1 MIGSRGLG
9 TSYGGIERV
18 LDAVCPELVAL
29 GHEVDVFAA
38 AMSTSSELPGLKVV
52 RVPCV
57 RGKHSETISRSVL
70 SLSRAVGRYDVVHF
84 HAIGPGILSVATQLL
99 GQPAVVTIHGL
110 DQRRDKW
117 GVVAKSCLSLA
128 EDIIV
133 KCADRVTVVSEDLR
147 RHFLER
153 HDLRTS
159 YIPNGLPTVAQVP
172 RGPVLASLGLLKRRY
187 IFFASRLTVEK
198 GCHDLIEAH
207 AGLDN
212 DVALVIAGKA
222 LQPDYEAH
230 LRQLAGRDVMFV
242 GHRSGRELQELYS
255 NAALFVLPSYL
266 EGMSM
271 ALLEAMAYGVP
282 IVVSDIPENKRVV
295 GNDAICFPVHDV
307 RALAE
312 ALRLALAQRSDTTR
326 HTAKWPTWAN
336 IAKQYGDVYHR
347 VTAQPV
353 AMMGTLYGNAP

>member
-1 MIGSRGLG
+1 
-9 TSYGGIERV
+9 
-18 LDAVCPELVAL
+18 
-29 GHEVDVFAA
+29 
-38 AMSTSSELPGLKVV
+38 
-52 RVPCV
+52 
-57 RGKHSETISRSVL
+57 
-70 SLSRAVGRYDVVHF
+70 
-84 HAIGPGILSVATQLL
+84 
-99 GQPAVVTIHGL
+99 
-110 DQRRDKW
+110 
-117 GVVAKSCLSLA
+117 
-128 EDIIV
+128 
-133 KCADRVTVVSEDLR
+133 VTVVSEDLR

-159 YIPNGLPTVAQVP
+159 YIPNGLPTITKVP
-172 RGPVLASLGLLKRRY
+172 RGPVLEGLGLLKRRY

-207 AGLDN
+207 AALDN

-230 LRQLAGRDVMFV
+230 LKLLAGRDVMFV

-282 IVVSDIPENKRVV
+282 IVVSDIPENRRVV
-295 GNDAICFPVHDV
+295 GNRAICFPVQDV
-307 RALAE
+307 VGLAD
-312 ALRLALAQRSDTTR
+312 ALRLALSQGIDNSHR
-326 HTAKWPTWAN
+326 TAKWPTWAT
-336 IAKQYGDVYHR
+336 IAGQYGDVYDQ

-353 AMMGTLYGNAP
+353 AAMGTLYGNAP